1 VRVLSQSYEEA
12 LKVAS
17 AREQKVKEVFD
28 KYDTDNSRTIDT
40 KELLSLLSDLGLTE
54 KLKTDSK
61 VFEKEMMDKY
71 DTNKDGVL
79 RCGQLL
85 FFWRPRLSSHAAPCT
100 HTHTRAA
107 LTRGWCDA
115 IDVAQLRGIQES
127 LQCGH
132 RRLQR
137 EACGAEREAGHPGSR
152 LQGAGQ

>member
-1 VRVLSQSYEEA
+1 MPGTLVSLHPCTLPARERDAVWSRIDGALRVRVLSQSYEEA

-85 FFWRPRLSSHAAPCT
+85 FFLAPAPLLTCCTVHAHA
-100 HTHTRAA
+100 HARRA
-107 LTRGWCDA
+107 D
-115 IDVAQLRGIQES
+115 
-127 LQCGH
+127 
-132 RRLQR
+132 
-137 EACGAEREAGHPGSR
+137 SR
-152 LQGAGQ
+152 LVRRD

>member
-1 VRVLSQSYEEA
+1 MPGTLVSLHPCTLPARERDAVWSRIDGALRVRVLSQSYEEA

-85 FFWRPRLSSHAAPCT
+85 FFGRPRLSSHAAPCT

-115 IDVAQLRGIQES
+115 IDV
-127 LQCGH
+127 
-132 RRLQR
+132 
-137 EACGAEREAGHPGSR
+137 
-152 LQGAGQ
+152 